1 MRIAWI
7 GPMPDLGGSAGGV
20 GRQFLLEL
28 SRKGIHVDCYFPGD
42 FTKLPDVLTKERNL
56 KFFCQSSSWK
66 WDRWYSRNDFMAFI
80 TGQLAN
86 LRSEM
91 KLAKIIVRQHQLNP
105 YDLVFQFSH
114 IEMHALKRFKE
125 KLPPIVLYPTTQ
137 HAAELKW
144 HLKETHLSRL
154 SESPLTRWLVRIL
167 LFARASTQKRH
178 IKYAKYV
185 IGQSKNFKESLC
197 EDYNLPADKVPYI
210 VANPINVQNYI
221 PGPPLDK
228 YSSDGRITLLFVSR
242 ISVRKGTELV
252 VELSHRLSDLSDKV
266 RILII
271 GNRTLWSDYRPLLNT
286 INRNVATYIS
296 GLPSNELI
304 DLYKSADA
312 LLVPSHFEPCG
323 LVVPE
328 ALSCGLPVIASD
340 KVGSAEKVNR
350 RVCRVFPVGDMMA
363 FEQSVRVLLDDIQT
377 TNKSEI
383 SDLARHE
390 AERLFSSSVIG
401 AELASALEDINRKE
415 NDIAKVSGK
424 GLREKMQVTS

>member
-7 GPMPDLGGSAGGV
+7 GPMPDIGGGAGGV

-28 SRKGIHVDCYFPGD
+28 SRKGIQVDCYFPGD
-42 FTKLPDVLTKERNL
+42 STKIPEVLTQERNL
-56 KFFCQSSSWK
+56 KYFCLSSTWQ
-66 WDRWYSRNDFMAFI
+66 WNRWYSRNDFMAFI
-80 TGQLAN
+80 TGQLSN
-86 LRSEM
+86 LRSEI
-91 KLAKIIVRQHQLNP
+91 KLAKILVKQHQMDP

-114 IEMHALKRFKE
+114 IEMHALKRFNK

-154 SESPLTRWLVRIL
+154 SESPLTRWLVRML

-178 IKYAKYV
+178 IKFAKY
-185 IGQSKNFKESLC
+185 IISQSKNFTKTLY
-197 EDYNLPADKVPYI
+197 DDFNLPADKVPYI
-210 VANPINVQNYI
+210 VANPIDMQNYI
-221 PGPPLDK
+221 PGPPLYK

-242 ISVRKGTELV
+242 ISVRKGTELI
-252 VELSHRLSDLSDKV
+252 VELSHRLSDLSEKV

-271 GNRTLWSDYRPLLNT
+271 GNRTLWSDYRALLNS
-286 INRNVATYIS
+286 INRDVATYIS

-323 LVVPE
+323 LVVGE

-350 RVCRVFPVGDMMA
+350 RVCRVFPAGDMNA
-363 FEQSVRVLLDDIQT
+363 FEQSVRVLIDDIQT

-383 SDLARHE
+383 SELARHE
-390 AERLFSSSVIG
+390 VERLFSSSVIG
-401 AELASALEDINRKE
+401 AELVSALEDIHRKE
-415 NDIAKVSGK
+415 KDIAKVSGK
-424 GLREKMQVTS
+424 SLREKIPATS

>member
-7 GPMPDLGGSAGGV
+7 GPMPGIGGGAGGV

-42 FTKLPDVLTKERNL
+42 STMLPEALTKEKNL
-56 KFFCQSSSWK
+56 KIFCQSSSWQ
-66 WDRWYSRNDFMAFI
+66 WNRWYSRNDFMAFF
-80 TGQLAN
+80 TGQLSN

-91 KLAKIIVRQHQLNP
+91 KLAKLIVRQHQLKP

-114 IEMHALKRFKE
+114 IEMHALKRFKA

-144 HLKETHLSRL
+144 HLKETQLSRL
-154 SESPLTRWLVRIL
+154 SESPLTRWLVRTM

-178 IKYAKYV
+178 IKYAKY
-185 IGQSKNFKESLC
+185 IIAQSKNFAKTLYD
-197 EDYNLPADKVPYI
+197 DYNLPADKVPYV
-210 VANPINVQNYI
+210 VANPIDMQNYI
-221 PGPPLDK
+221 PGQPLHK

-252 VELSHRLSDLSDKV
+252 VELTHRLSDLSDKV

-271 GNRTLWSDYRPLLNT
+271 GNRTLWSDYRPLLQR
-286 INRNVATYIS
+286 INRDVATYIS
-296 GLPSNELI
+296 GLPTHELI
-304 DLYKSADA
+304 ELYKSADA

-323 LVVPE
+323 LVVGE

-350 RVCRVFPVGDMMA
+350 SVCRLFPAGDMTA
-363 FEQSVRVLLDDIQT
+363 FEQSVRVLIEDIQT
-377 TNKSEI
+377 TNKSER
-383 SDLARHE
+383 SNLARHE
-390 AERLFSSSVIG
+390 ADRLFSSSVIG
-401 AELASALEDINRKE
+401 AELVSALEDIYRKE
-415 NDIAKVSGK
+415 NDIAKVSGNH
-424 GLREKMQVTS
+424 LREMPATN